1 MSLSPFHNCYCSY
14 PIVEGWKVVVR
25 GEYLSWFIG
34 TKSRGF
40 ISKPLGKTVHH
51 RDQHDQSRVNKV
63 ESNRKQ
69 DDNGVKGVWCQSHKA
84 PFFS

>member
-1 MSLSPFHNCYCSY
+1 MNVFLDLS
-14 PIVEGWKVVVR
+14 V
-25 GEYLSWFIG
+25 

-40 ISKPLGKTVHH
+40 ISKPLGKTAHH

-69 DDNGVKGVWCQSHKA
+69 MIMG
-84 PFFS
+84 